1 MSDNIATILPN
12 EAVLVTRGVLQP
24 FQCPTCS
31 KRFTRLENLKRHSA
45 LHVSPEDATTFKCEH
60 CTSTFAR
67 RDLKRRHMS
76 KKHSEIRE
84 KSDSPRPAVSEN
96 DQTVNSTSNQDNS
109 NTNNGNGN
117 RYNVLADRERSRGSR
132 SHSLSQPRYPSLP
145 RELSNL
151 FGDPGLS
158 TGSSSTLA
166 PLQDAGPSDRPYFP
180 LSHLQQNQLP
190 LANDDTA
197 YDPPVEMP
205 TPMSTQSLRFDF
217 TSPTMPSLSMHSQ
230 PVPQTFVTPAQT
242 SLGLHLF
249 LAHLAMSIP
258 FIHIPTF
265 DASSAPEPLQL
276 GMLAL
281 GFQFLEDANQAQM
294 LSSRCYERGKQ
305 MLREDEP
312 EYPGATPLI
321 TVQSLLLLHF
331 YAVFYACGGQTK
343 WGLQLCGKSVAIAR
357 REGLMDPLPS
367 RSAATSDLNSLWAQ
381 FIRSETHKRTL
392 FFVYQFD
399 AAYYLILSEPRR
411 LSHLEMK
418 HDMPCSEALWTAPD
432 VSTWAHRS
440 LVASI
445 DQSSPNT
452 AGGVSLAGSG
462 QEGGQRYI
470 HVVRSWMSPT
480 PQIPSVPV
488 SPYSALLVVLFC
500 STSMREVSGWSTMT
514 GKICFERFE
523 ALNASLQAIE
533 PVVCGQP
540 PGGNFA
546 IETEVT
552 WRMTMIELL
561 LWNPSHTNGLVEQS
575 LDAAMAAAITL
586 STAQAI
592 IFNAQVSDLLSPHL
606 LYFLT
611 FLERTAENPTELPW
625 VTIYAFKAVLVA
637 WQLARAGSPE
647 VIQTVGIGGVDRMG
661 DWVRKV
667 FKKREAWRVGKL
679 VMKSLEELEAI

>member
-1 MSDNIATILPN
+1 MT
-12 EAVLVTRGVLQP
+12 
-24 FQCPTCS
+24 
-31 KRFTRLENLKRHSA
+31 
-45 LHVSPEDATTFKCEH
+45 
-60 CTSTFAR
+60 
-67 RDLKRRHMS
+67 
-76 KKHSEIRE
+76 KKHPELRE
-84 KSDSPRPAVSEN
+84 RSDSPRISTN
-96 DQTVNSTSNQDNS
+96 NNSTDSIPSDKDNG
-109 NTNNGNGN
+109 TKGNGN
-117 RYNVLADRERSRGSR
+117 RNVVLADRDRSRISR
-132 SHSLSQPRYPSLP
+132 SQSLAHPRYPSWP
-145 RELSNL
+145 REASYPFGEPGTTTGPSLSE
-151 FGDPGLS
+151 
-158 TGSSSTLA
+158 TQSS
-166 PLQDAGPSDRPYFP
+166 SDRPYVP
-180 LSHLQQNQLP
+180 LSHLQQDHHLQ
-190 LANDDTA
+190 ATDDNA
-197 YDPPVEMP
+197 YDSLVELP
-205 TPMSTQSLRFDF
+205 TPVSTQSLRFDF
-217 TSPTMPSLSMHSQ
+217 SEPSVTGPSPPVPVWTMHSQ
-230 PVPQTFVTPAQT
+230 HIPQITLTSAQI

-249 LAHLAMSIP
+249 LAHLAPSIP

-276 GMLAL
+276 SMLSL
-281 GFQFLEDANQAQM
+281 GFQFLEDVNQAQT
-294 LSSRCYERGKQ
+294 LSSHCYERGKQ
-305 MLREDEP
+305 ILREDEP
-312 EYPGATPLI
+312 EYSGATPLI

-367 RSAATSDLNSLWAQ
+367 RSAVTSDLNALWTQ
-381 FIRSETHKRTL
+381 FIKSETHKRTL

-418 HDMPCSEALWTAPD
+418 HDMPCAEGLWTAPD

-440 LVASI
+440 IIGTI
-445 DQSSPNT
+445 DQSGPR
-452 AGGVSLAGSG
+452 
-462 QEGGQRYI
+462 GQRYI
-470 HVVRSWMSPT
+470 HVVRSWMSPSA
-480 PQIPSVPV
+480 QVPSVPV

-533 PVVCGQP
+533 PVVCGQAP
-540 PGGNFA
+540 SGNFA

-586 STAQAI
+586 STAQSI
-592 IFNAQVSDLLSPHL
+592 IFTPQVSDLLSPHL

-611 FLERTAENPTELPW
+611 FLERTAVNPTELPW

-647 VIQTVGIGGVDRMG
+647 VIQTVGIGGVDQMG
-661 DWVRKV
+661 DWVRRV

-679 VMKSLEELEAI
+679 VMKSLEELESI